1 MILDDRTYGIQ
12 AFDTPEEAFG
22 LMASDRGD
30 RGRENM
36 YILDDKQFC
45 LMIGA
50 RIINVIVNAMLGKI
64 PKDQC
69 EECLGLDNAINDYL
83 LDWNFFLYSS
93 VNNRYYTSFME
104 YKADYCHVWCN
115 RQWDLFW
122 ELHQTYRFDEL
133 IDAGFRFIS
142 DHQYLIDLFGEA
154 GLGLMLKEYWNYISY
169 E

>member
-22 LMASDRGD
+22 LMAFHWTDSSYERMFVLNDR
-30 RGRENM
+30 
-36 YILDDKQFC
+36 QFVRT
-45 LMIGA
+45 IGE
-50 RIINVIVNAMLGKI
+50 RIIRIVVETMLGRVSKE
-64 PKDQC
+64 KC
-69 EECLGLDNAINDYL
+69 KESLGLENGINDYL

-104 YKADYCHVWCN
+104 YKADYCHVWCD

-133 IDAGFRFIS
+133 IDSAFRYVE
-142 DHQYLIDLFGEA
+142 DHQYLIDRFGED
-154 GLGLMLKEYWNYISY
+154 GLEIILDEYWSGS
-169 E
+169 

>member
-22 LMASDRGD
+22 LMASSWSSRSEEGMVILNDR
-30 RGRENM
+30 
-36 YILDDKQFC
+36 QFVRT
-45 LMIGA
+45 IGE
-50 RIINVIVNAMLGKI
+50 RIIRIVVETMLGRVSKE
-64 PKDQC
+64 KC
-69 EECLGLDNAINDYL
+69 KESLGLENAINDYL

-104 YKADYCHVWCN
+104 YKADYCHVWCD

-133 IDAGFRFIS
+133 IDSAFRYVE
-142 DHQYLIDLFGEA
+142 DHQYLIDRFGED
-154 GLGLMLKEYWNYISY
+154 GLEIILDEYWSGS
-169 E
+169 